1 MKINKDIRKSNTLD
15 GDFYCSNE
23 MFEIVRKNIFDRS
36 WQFVCSSEELS
47 QNNSAYPFYFIDE
60 FIAEPLVL
68 INNNNQINCFSNV
81 CTHRGNVLIEEK
93 SVLKNN
99 IVCNYH
105 GKSFNKLG
113 EFVFMPE
120 SEGMEN
126 FPCSSDNLTKVDLK
140 NFFQFQFVSLDP
152 LSLLMI

>member
-36 WQFVCSSEELS
+36 WQYVCSSEELS

-68 INNNNQINCFSNV
+68 INYNNQINCFSWRFDTGV
-81 CTHRGNVLIEEK
+81 V
-93 SVLKNN
+93 
-99 IVCNYH
+99 
-105 GKSFNKLG
+105 
-113 EFVFMPE
+113 
-120 SEGMEN
+120 
-126 FPCSSDNLTKVDLK
+126 
-140 NFFQFQFVSLDP
+140 
-152 LSLLMI
+152 